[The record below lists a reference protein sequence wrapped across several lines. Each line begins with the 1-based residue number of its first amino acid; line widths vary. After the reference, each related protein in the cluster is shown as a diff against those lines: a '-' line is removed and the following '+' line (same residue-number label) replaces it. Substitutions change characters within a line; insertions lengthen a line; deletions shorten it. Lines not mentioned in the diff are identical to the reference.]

1 MRTFIIILLVLAVL
15 IGGAA
20 FYLVATTP
28 KVAAPVRF
36 PLSAGQRALLAHVPA
51 SAEAFAL
58 IPSAALLQ
66 AKLVANPVTRDPLVR
81 WTEEHEVPR
90 AWMLGGAD
98 IVAWR
103 AEKKTSYAV
112 RLDAFRALL
121 VRVWL
126 LFTST
131 AEARW
136 EGATLIMNAPAPPAG
151 AANLDDI
158 LRLGAALPEGDVLV
172 VQRKGSRGAY
182 PPIGRPAVTSIRVT
196 PADIVLVS
204 RAASDDVGEQREIRA
219 GHPRRALLS
228 AAFAAPPRIL
238 GDINRLIGA
247 RIDALVDEGGSIA
260 LYDVDTGTL
269 LPRPKGVVSIPAD
282 AHAREQMKEVE
293 PVAKLVGE
301 VRDTGDRILVS
312 FDRTSMGLYIEDA
325 MVPASWPATRWALR
339 LDPVRLIPVLR
350 KIGDNPALRFATP
363 RIHRGAR
370 DLRRWVDALEQAQSV
385 EAADSV
391 SGGVEELR
399 VRVAS
404 K

>member
-20 FYLVATTP
+20 IYLVATTP
-28 KVAAPVRF
+28 KVATPVRF
-36 PLSAGQRALLAHVPA
+36 PLSAGQRSLLAHVPE

-66 AKLVANPVTRDPLVR
+66 EKLVANPVTRDPVVR

-98 IVAWR
+98 IAAWR

-112 RLDAFRALL
+112 RLDPFRALL

-126 LFTST
+126 LCTSM
-131 AEARW
+131 ADVRW
-136 EGATLIMNAPAPPAG
+136 EGATLIMNAPAQPST
-151 AANLDDI
+151 AADLDDV
-158 LRLGAALPEGDVLV
+158 LRLGTGLPEGNVLV

-196 PADIVLVS
+196 PAEIVLVS

-219 GHPRRALLS
+219 RHPRKAMLS
-228 AAFAAPPRIL
+228 ATFASPPRIL

-282 AHAREQMKEVE
+282 EHAREQMAEIE
-293 PVAKLVGE
+293 AVAKLVGE

-312 FDRTSMGLYIEDA
+312 FDRTSMGIYIEDA
-325 MVPASWPATRWALR
+325 VVPASWPATRWALR
-339 LDPVRLIPVLR
+339 FDPVRLIPVL
-350 KIGDNPALRFATP
+350 KKVGDNSALRFATP
-363 RIHRGAR
+363 RVHRGAR